1 MKNLKFRAWS
11 KNIKKMYQWSDI
23 KRFGNLNKLISL
35 SDVDVM
41 QWTGLT
47 DKYGK
52 DIYEGDY
59 IVDRYPIDDEDLTLG
74 YNESLLPV
82 MWSEKLLTWCVDTS
96 FVKDGS
102 YLVPIKVYFGE
113 FLEVKGNIYEN

>member
-11 KNIKKMYQWSDI
+11 KQTKKMWQWSDI
-23 KRFGNLNKLISL
+23 KRFGNLNKLINL

-41 QWTGLT
+41 QWIGLT

-59 IVDRYPIDDEDLTLG
+59 IVDRYPIDDEDLSLG
-74 YNESLLPV
+74 YNERLLPV
-82 MWSEKLLTWCVDTS
+82 VWCEKSLAWCVDTS

-102 YLVPIKVYFGE
+102 HLVPIKEYFGE

>member
-1 MKNLKFRAWS
+1 MKNLKFRAYS
-11 KNIKKMYQWSDI
+11 KTIQKMYQWSDI
-23 KRFGNLNKLISL
+23 KFFGNLNELISM

-41 QWTGLT
+41 QCTGLT

-74 YNESLLPV
+74 YSENLLPV
-82 MWSEKLLTWCVDTS
+82 MWSEKLITWCVDAS

-102 YLVPIKVYFGE
+102 YLVPVKVHFGD